1 MEEICKKY
9 KLTHVDLSKKAGVG
23 LRFVPALELDKTIF
37 RLDKVNKA
45 FEHLLQSVALYLGNK
60 KNK

>member
-1 MEEICKKY
+1 MCKKY
-9 KLTHVDLSKKAGVG
+9 KLIHIDLSEKVGVDL
-23 LRFVPALELDKTIF
+23 RFAPTLELDKTIF

-45 FEHLLQSVALYLGNK
+45 FEHLLQSVALYLRNK

>member
-1 MEEICKKY
+1 MQEI
-9 KLTHVDLSKKAGVG
+9 KLIHIDLSEKSGVG
-23 LRFVPALELDKTIF
+23 QRFVRALELGKTMF

>member
-1 MEEICKKY
+1 MEEMCKKY
-9 KLTHVDLSKKAGVG
+9 KLIHIDLSEKVGVDL
-23 LRFVPALELDKTIF
+23 RFAPTLELDKTIF

>member
-1 MEEICKKY
+1 MCKKY
-9 KLTHVDLSKKAGVG
+9 KLIHIDLSEKVGVDL
-23 LRFVPALELDKTIF
+23 RFAPTLELDKTIF